1 MNTTPRLSALILL
14 GLFLCGGL
22 GAADWD
28 WGISLDNYSN
38 LVGTVGPASAIE
50 EVVQKDKLGLWVQ
63 VGFSPAVTLSAEAS
77 YLFSYD
83 TTATPVLLPYLFDLD
98 YLVAEWTIRPGLNG
112 SAGRFPVTDFSR
124 LVLDHTLDGL
134 QVRWDLPFMSLVG
147 SVGTSAALLKPVS
160 RIILSGPDG
169 ADLLD
174 NSVYFAAPR
183 LVQSVG
189 AVFPQLF
196 ARQDLSVALLAQEDL
211 RPSSQLIP
219 VGYENPTFSGRA
231 GGRLHSFLAGAG
243 LSGPIASSLYY
254 ESFLYFETGTTLS
267 YVADSSSGTGF
278 SWQTKPI
285 VAFLGGVAVHYYLE
299 RFLGSRVELRG
310 LFASGDADNKAFLE
324 GNTAGSSTLFV
335 PISRQDTGLAFDP
348 QLGNLLLLEASYSVK
363 PAGSLQAI
371 LKAQAFL
378 RPTAGAISET
388 GLDPAATA
396 RYLGTQLEA
405 VVNLRPW
412 SDLGLAF
419 SFGAFLPS
427 AEAFLD
433 ADPRLAGRVELAASF

>member
-1 MNTTPRLSALILL
+1 MNRPSRLALILL
-14 GLFLCGGL
+14 GLLLSFSL

-28 WGISLDNYSN
+28 WGGSLDNLST
-38 LVGTVGPASAIE
+38 LIGMVGASSSIQ

-63 VGFSPAVTLSAEAS
+63 VGFSPALTLSAEAS
-77 YLFSYD
+77 YLLSYD
-83 TTATPVLLPYLFDLD
+83 TTAMPVLLPYLFDLD
-98 YLVAEWTIRPGLNG
+98 CLLAEWAIRPGLNG
-112 SAGRFPVTDFSR
+112 SAGRFHVADFSR
-124 LVLDHTLDGL
+124 LVLDHTLDGF
-134 QVRWDLPFMSLVG
+134 QVRWDLPFMSLTG

-174 NSVYFAAPR
+174 NSVYFAPPR
-183 LVQSVG
+183 LLQSVG

-243 LSGPIASSLYY
+243 LNGPLAPSLYY
-254 ESFLYFETGTTLS
+254 ESFLYFETGSTLS
-267 YVADSSSGTGF
+267 YVADSSSGTGY
-278 SWQTKPI
+278 SWQNKPI
-285 VAFLGGVAVHYYLE
+285 VAFFGGLAARYYAE

-310 LFASGDADNKAFLE
+310 LFASGDADNKTFLE

-363 PAGSLQAI
+363 PAGNLQAI

-388 GLDPAATA
+388 GLDPASTA
-396 RYLGTQLEA
+396 RYLGTQLECI
-405 VVNLRPW
+405 VNLRPW

-419 SFGAFLPS
+419 TFSAFLPS
-427 AEAFLD
+427 AAAFLD
-433 ADPRLAGRVELAASF
+433 AQPRLAGRVELAAGF